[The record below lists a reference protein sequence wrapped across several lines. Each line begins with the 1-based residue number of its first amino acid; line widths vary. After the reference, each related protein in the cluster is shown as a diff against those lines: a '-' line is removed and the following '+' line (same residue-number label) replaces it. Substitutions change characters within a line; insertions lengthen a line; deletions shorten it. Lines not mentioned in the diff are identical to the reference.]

1 MKVIKNLFALFKQ
14 DEYTKSIK
22 NNLKQIDKKIARS
35 KSYDE
40 IVILTKE
47 YNLLHKKLK
56 QYENQTN

>member
-1 MKVIKNLFALFKQ
+1 MLKKIFALFKQ

-35 KSYDE
+35 KNYDE

-47 YNLLHKKLK
+47 YNLLQKKLK

>member
-1 MKVIKNLFALFKQ
+1 MLKKIFALFKQ
-14 DEYTKSIK
+14 DEYTKTIK

-40 IVILTKE
+40 IVSLTKE
-47 YNLLHKKLK
+47 YYLLEKKLK

>member
-1 MKVIKNLFALFKQ
+1 MASSNTALQVTGIDF
-14 DEYTKSIK
+14 TTIK

-40 IVILTKE
+40 IVSLTKE
-47 YNLLHKKLK
+47 YYLLEKKLK

>member
-1 MKVIKNLFALFKQ
+1 VLKKIFALFKQ

-22 NNLKQIDKKIARS
+22 NNLKKIDKKIARS

-40 IVILTKE
+40 IVSLTKE
-47 YNLLHKKLK
+47 YYLLEKKLK

>member
-1 MKVIKNLFALFKQ
+1 MLKKIFALLKQ
-14 DEYTKSIK
+14 DEYTKTIK

-40 IVILTKE
+40 IVSLTKE
-47 YNLLHKKLK
+47 YNLLQKKLK

>member
-1 MKVIKNLFALFKQ
+1 MLKKIFALFKQ

-22 NNLKQIDKKIARS
+22 NNLKKIDKKIARS

-40 IVILTKE
+40 IVSLTKE
-47 YNLLHKKLK
+47 YYLLEKKLK

>member
-1 MKVIKNLFALFKQ
+1 MKVIKKLFALFKQ

-40 IVILTKE
+40 IVLLTKE
-47 YNLLHKKLK
+47 YNLLEKKLK

>member
-1 MKVIKNLFALFKQ
+1 MLKKIFAFFKQ

-22 NNLKQIDKKIARS
+22 NNLKKIDKKIARS

-40 IVILTKE
+40 IVSLTKE
-47 YNLLHKKLK
+47 YYLLEKKLK

>member
-1 MKVIKNLFALFKQ
+1 MLKKIFALFKQ

-35 KSYDE
+35 KCYDE
-40 IVILTKE
+40 IVSLTKE
-47 YNLLHKKLK
+47 YNLLQKKLK

>member
-1 MKVIKNLFALFKQ
+1 MLKKIFALFKQ

-22 NNLKQIDKKIARS
+22 NNLKQIDKEIARS
-35 KSYDE
+35 KNYDE

-47 YNLLHKKLK
+47 YNLLQKKLK

>member
-1 MKVIKNLFALFKQ
+1 MLKKIFALFKQ
-14 DEYTKSIK
+14 DEYTKLIK

-35 KSYDE
+35 KNYDE

-47 YNLLHKKLK
+47 YNLLQKKLK

>member
-1 MKVIKNLFALFKQ
+1 VLKKIFALFKQ

-22 NNLKQIDKKIARS
+22 NNLKQIDKEIARS
-35 KSYDE
+35 KNYDE

-47 YNLLHKKLK
+47 YNLLQKKLK

>member
-1 MKVIKNLFALFKQ
+1 MLKKIFALFKQ

-35 KSYDE
+35 KNYDE
-40 IVILTKE
+40 IVLLTKE
-47 YNLLHKKLK
+47 YNLIQKKLK

>member
-1 MKVIKNLFALFKQ
+1 MKVLKRLLGLFKQ

-35 KSYDE
+35 KSYE
-40 IVILTKE
+40 EVVQLTKD
-47 YNLLHKKLK
+47 YYLLERKLK

>member
-1 MKVIKNLFALFKQ
+1 VLKKIFALFKQ

-35 KSYDE
+35 KNYDE
-40 IVILTKE
+40 IVLLTKE
-47 YNLLHKKLK
+47 YNLLQKKLK

>member
-1 MKVIKNLFALFKQ
+1 MLKKIFALFKQ

-40 IVILTKE
+40 IVLLTKE
-47 YNLLHKKLK
+47 YNLLEKKLK

>member
-1 MKVIKNLFALFKQ
+1 VLKKIFALFKQ

-40 IVILTKE
+40 IVLLTKE
-47 YNLLHKKLK
+47 YNLLEKKLK

>member
-1 MKVIKNLFALFKQ
+1 MLKKIFALFKQ

-22 NNLKQIDKKIARS
+22 NNLKKIDKKIARS

-40 IVILTKE
+40 IVSLTKE
-47 YNLLHKKLK
+47 YNLLQKKLK

>member
-1 MKVIKNLFALFKQ
+1 MLKKIFGLFKQ

-40 IVILTKE
+40 IVSLTKE
-47 YNLLHKKLK
+47 YYLLEKKLK

>member
-1 MKVIKNLFALFKQ
+1 MLKKIFALFKQ

-35 KSYDE
+35 KNYDE
-40 IVILTKE
+40 IVLLTKE
-47 YNLLHKKLK
+47 YNLLQKKLK

>member
-1 MKVIKNLFALFKQ
+1 VLKKIFAFFKQ

-22 NNLKQIDKKIARS
+22 NNLKKIDKKIARS

-40 IVILTKE
+40 IVSLTKE
-47 YNLLHKKLK
+47 YYLLEKKLK